1 MKIVSQL
8 DADGYFVTPTI
19 AYESPLEEGVFLIPG
34 GAVDVEPPVT
44 PAGQRARWQ
53 NGWLFEVIPPP
64 EPEPEPE
71 PEPPQPKRFTSLQ
84 FLDLFTESEQL
95 AIATAAMQSAQVKLW
110 YDRTLAASFV
120 TLADP
125 RTEGGL
131 TALVGAGLLAAER
144 KAAIVGA
151 MQ

>member
-1 MKIVSQL
+1 MIIKI
-8 DADGYFVTPTI
+8 DPTKLPGPV
-19 AYESPLEEGVFLIPG
+19 YPQFPSLE
-34 GAVDVEPPVT
+34 
-44 PAGQRARWQ
+44 
-53 NGWLFEVIPPP
+53 
-64 EPEPEPE
+64 
-71 PEPPQPKRFTSLQ
+71 
-84 FLDLFTESEQL
+84 FLDLFTEPEQL
-95 AIATAAMQSAQVKLW
+95 AVATAAMQSAQVKLW
-110 YDRTLAASFV
+110 YDRTLAAMFV

>member
-8 DADGYFVTPTI
+8 DTEGYFAGPAI
-19 AYESPLEEGVFLIPG
+19 AYESPLEEGVFLIPA
-34 GAVDVEPPVT
+34 GAVDVEL
-44 PAGQRARWQ
+44 PAVPQGQRARWQ
-53 NGWLFEVIPPP
+53 NGWVFEVIPQP

-71 PEPPQPKRFTSLQ
+71 PNPLQPKRLTSLE

-110 YDRTLAASFV
+110 YDRMLAAMFI

-125 RTEGGL
+125 RTEAGL
-131 TALVGAGLLAAER
+131 TALVTAGLLTAER
-144 KAAIVGA
+144 KTEIVAA
-151 MQ
+151 MS

>member
-34 GAVDVEPPVT
+34 GAVDVEPPTV
-44 PAGQRARWQ
+44 PQGQHARWQ
-53 NGWLFEVIPPP
+53 DGWVFEVIPRP
-64 EPEPEPE
+64 EPEPGPA
-71 PEPPQPKRFTSLQ
+71 PEPPQPKQFTSLQ

-95 AIATAAMQSAQVKLW
+95 AVATAAMQSAQVKLW
-110 YDRTLAASFV
+110 YDRTLAAMFV

-125 RTEGGL
+125 RTSAGL
-131 TALVGAGLLAAER
+131 TALVGAGLLTAER
-144 KAAIVGA
+144 RDTILKA